1 MIVQPAGKLL
11 LVEDDPQIRIQLQE
25 LLSERYQLDVASTA
39 EQALQLALQHS
50 YALLLLDIR
59 LPDMD
64 GLQLLK
70 VLRPARQLPVIIVS
84 ACGAESDRI
93 SGFLHGADD
102 YLAKPFSGT
111 ELLLRIEAVLRRC
124 QLQPLN
130 QADQLHWQGLRWDE
144 QHSWFQH
151 EMLPLT
157 PLEHKLLGHLLRAN
171 GSVLPKRVLYP
182 LVFNRPCTEHD
193 RSLDMHISRL
203 RKKLTAAGFT
213 AGQLQTVHGKG
224 YLLC

>member
-1 MIVQPAGKLL
+1 MAAPAPHIL
-11 LVEDDPQIRIQLQE
+11 LVEDDPQISEQLQQLLCPAYQISMAGNALQALE
-25 LLSERYQLDVASTA
+25 LLASQPVA
-39 EQALQLALQHS
+39 LVV
-50 YALLLLDIR
+50 LDIR

-64 GLQLLK
+64 GLQLLQL
-70 VLRPARQLPVIIVS
+70 LRRERQLPVIIVS

-111 ELLLRIEAVLRRC
+111 ELLLRIDAVLRRC
-124 QLQPLN
+124 QLQPLP
-130 QADQLHWQGLRWDE
+130 QADTLQWHGLRWE
-144 QHSWFQH
+144 AAHSWYQH
-151 EMLPLT
+151 ALLPLT
-157 PLEHKLLGHLLRAN
+157 PLEHKLLGHLLRAS
-171 GSVLPKRVLYP
+171 GTVLPKRVLYP